1 MRYYVPYYITDNA
14 EDVSRI
20 FIREI
25 YRLYGAPVSVVSDRD
40 IRFINEFWK
49 HMSRRLQLSTR
60 MTVVHRPEG
69 DGQTER
75 MNAVLE

>member
-25 YRLYGAPVSVVSDRD
+25 YYLYSTPVSVISNRD
-40 IRFINEFWK
+40 ICFINEFWK
-49 HMSRRLQLSTR
+49 HLS
-60 MTVVHRPEG
+60 
-69 DGQTER
+69 
-75 MNAVLE
+75 